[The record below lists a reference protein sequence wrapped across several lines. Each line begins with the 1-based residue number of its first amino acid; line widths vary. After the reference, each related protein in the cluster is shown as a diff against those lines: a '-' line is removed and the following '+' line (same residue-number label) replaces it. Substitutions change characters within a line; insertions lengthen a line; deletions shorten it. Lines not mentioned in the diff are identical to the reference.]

1 MMKLKELCCI
11 IFGFALAMISSMIF
25 DLNLPLTE
33 TVANFKHVH
42 KSSTK
47 FDEIARWSN
56 NIPALKTQDVKRSL
70 ILSQFMEKYY
80 KIEKPSEEEV
90 REIFYQV
97 LSQPLQTVCNFP
109 KKIGGKNSYH
119 YTIPVTKMCLS

>member
-1 MMKLKELCCI
+1 
-11 IFGFALAMISSMIF
+11 MIF
-25 DLNLPLTE
+25 NSHLPQT
-33 TVANFKHVH
+33 ANVGNFMHVH
-42 KSSTK
+42 ESPIKY
-47 FDEIARWSN
+47 DEIARWVN
-56 NIPALKTQDVKRSL
+56 NIPALKTQDEKRSS
-70 ILSQFMEKYY
+70 ILSPFMEKYH
-80 KIEKPSEEEV
+80 KIEIPPEEEV

>member
-1 MMKLKELCCI
+1 
-11 IFGFALAMISSMIF
+11 MIF

-47 FDEIARWSN
+47 FDKIARWSN
-56 NIPALKTQDVKRSL
+56 NIPALKTQDEKRSL

-109 KKIGGKNSYH
+109 KKIGGKNSYN
-119 YTIPVTKMCLS
+119 YTIPVTRYLLKQKKMLM